1 LLDPSDPD
9 EVTETRDISLE
20 ELDRMAALIDD
31 LLLLAKAEKASFVKL
46 GPVDVDD
53 VLSRVFVKAQALGE
67 RDWSINAN
75 TGAWVLADEQRLT
88 QALLQLC
95 ENAVKYSD
103 EGSAVALRAQ
113 VASPE
118 LDEPARVVL
127 SVADHGVGIPADEL
141 ELVFE
146 RFTRGSDTKRVQ
158 GSGLGLSICQ
168 AIVLAHGGEL
178 TAISTPGEGS
188 TFSIALNVE
197 TTNRDES
204 AEDL

>member
-1 LLDPSDPD
+1 
-9 EVTETRDISLE
+9 
-20 ELDRMAALIDD
+20 
-31 LLLLAKAEKASFVKL
+31 
-46 GPVDVDD
+46 
-53 VLSRVFVKAQALGE
+53 
-67 RDWSINAN
+67 
-75 TGAWVLADEQRLT
+75 
-88 QALLQLC
+88 
-95 ENAVKYSD
+95 
-103 EGSAVALRAQ
+103 
-113 VASPE
+113 
-118 LDEPARVVL
+118 
-127 SVADHGVGIPADEL
+127 L